1 METLAKH
8 VANMVQSYIYC
19 TKDLSEEYTFDNGT
33 KMVVSRNHMIGGG
46 RHGYVG
52 ALPYDKAGNQV
63 DERAEAWLTATEVAE
78 KMMELSEE

>member
-1 METLAKH
+1 MNKTLISNIVQMATS
-8 VANMVQSYIYC
+8 VAIPGDFS
-19 TKDLSEEYTFDNGT
+19 SEYTFDNGT

-78 KMMELSEE
+78 KMVVLAEE